1 MKLKQLSLF
10 LENKPGAINDPCQCL
25 ADAGISIST
34 LTLADTKYFG
44 VLRLLIRD
52 WEKAK
57 RILEEKGFVVKLVD
71 VVAIEIDHTPGSLAR
86 VLDVFR
92 EVEIRE
98 NGINVE
104 YLYAFPAGLD
114 GRAVIIF
121 CFDDPDEAVRKLSDV
136 PGIVLVDGDALFRE

>member
-10 LENKPGAINDPCQCL
+10 LENRPGAINEPCQRL

-57 RILEEKGFVVKLVD
+57 QILEKEGFAVKLVD
-71 VVAIEIDHTPGSLAR
+71 VVAIEIDHKPGSLAK
-86 VLDVFR
+86 VLDIFR
-92 EVEIRE
+92 EH
-98 NGINVE
+98 GINVE
-104 YLYAFPAGLD
+104 YLYAFPAGVD

-121 CFDDPDEAVRKLSDV
+121 CFDDPDEAVRKLSGV
-136 PGIVLVDGDALFRE
+136 PGIVLVSGDALFRE

>member
-10 LENKPGAINDPCQCL
+10 LENRPGAINEPCQCL

-34 LTLADTKYFG
+34 LTLADTKNFG

-57 RILEEKGFVVKLVD
+57 QILEQKGFAVKLVD
-71 VVAIEIDHTPGSLAR
+71 VVAIEINHKPGSLAK
-86 VLDVFR
+86 VLDIF
-92 EVEIRE
+92 RE

-104 YLYAFPAGLD
+104 YLYAFPIGVD

-121 CFDDPDEAVRKLSDV
+121 CFDDPDEAVRKLSGV
-136 PGIVLVDGDALFRE
+136 PGIVLVGEDALFRE

>member
-10 LENKPGAINDPCQCL
+10 LENKPGAINAPCQCL

-57 RILEEKGFVVKLVD
+57 QILEKNGFVVKLVD
-71 VVAIEIDHTPGSLAR
+71 VVAIEIDHKPGSLAK

-92 EVEIRE
+92 ENE
-98 NGINVE
+98 INVE
-104 YLYAFPAGLD
+104 YLYAFPVGVD

-121 CFDDPDEAVRKLSDV
+121 CFDDPDEALRRLSGV
-136 PGIVLVDGDALFRE
+136 PDMVIVGGDALFQE

>member
-86 VLDVFR
+86 VLDIF
-92 EVEIRE
+92 RE

>member
-10 LENKPGAINDPCQCL
+10 LENRPGAINEPCQCL

-34 LTLADTKYFG
+34 LTLADTKNFG

-57 RILEEKGFVVKLVD
+57 QILEQKGFAAKLVD
-71 VVAIEIDHTPGSLAR
+71 VVAIEIDHKPGSLAK
-86 VLDVFR
+86 VLDIF
-92 EVEIRE
+92 RE

-104 YLYAFPAGLD
+104 YLYAFPIGVD

-121 CFDDPDEAVRKLSDV
+121 CFDDPDEAVRKLSGV
-136 PGIVLVDGDALFRE
+136 PGIVLVGEDALFRE

>member
-10 LENKPGAINDPCQCL
+10 LENRPGAINEPCQCL

-34 LTLADTKYFG
+34 LTLADTKNFG

-57 RILEEKGFVVKLVD
+57 QILEQKGFAVKLVD
-71 VVAIEIDHTPGSLAR
+71 VVAIEIDHKPGSLAK
-86 VLDVFR
+86 VLDIF
-92 EVEIRE
+92 RE

-104 YLYAFPAGLD
+104 YLYAFPIGVD

-121 CFDDPDEAVRKLSDV
+121 CFDDPDEAVRKLSGV
-136 PGIVLVDGDALFRE
+136 PGIVLVGEDALFRE